1 MVFNVTFYNISVIS
15 WWSVLLVEETG
26 ENHRPAASHWPA
38 FSHML
43 YWIHLAMSEIQIT
56 TVVVIGTDWTVSCKS
71 NYHTITTMTSPQLV
85 IYYCLTIYVM
95 KNNYIMYSIKSKI
108 TIWCFI
114 QRDCS
119 PSYKGEGV
127 SIFLTWGKH
136 LHDCIVSPRREV
148 RVHKTSLTLP
158 LFIEVPVP
166 SQMCERSCMCVRS
179 ISFASLFLWL
189 DFGTV
194 MFVFFILYG
203 LF

>member
-136 LHDCIVSPRREV
+136 LHEEYQFCLSVFMIRFWNCYVCFF
-148 RVHKTSLTLP
+148 H
-158 LFIEVPVP
+158 FIW
-166 SQMCERSCMCVRS
+166 
-179 ISFASLFLWL
+179 SFLNKKINL
-189 DFGTV
+189 DFDWFRLLIYLSVIPVRYCENTKNG
-194 MFVFFILYG
+194 
-203 LF
+203 